1 MSILLLLYAGDA
13 SGLGDAKVKD
23 MNIWER
29 VAMNIQKGLERVSAF
44 AALFSERVKVEL
56 KIVRL
61 RMRIDAVQKRIDVL
75 HRTIGRR
82 VLELRSSAA
91 PPRSTEQLLKD
102 EAISA
107 AITEIAERE
116 KEMEDLN
123 LELSREAASGVS
135 AHKKSE
141 DTIA

>member
-1 MSILLLLYAGDA
+1 
-13 SGLGDAKVKD
+13 

-29 VAMNIQKGLERVSAF
+29 VAINIQKGLERAAAF
-44 AALFSERVKVEL
+44 AAFFSERVKVEL

-61 RMRIDAVQKRIDVL
+61 RIRIDTVQKRIDAL
-75 HRTIGRR
+75 HGIIGRR
-82 VLELRSSAA
+82 VLELRSSDAA
-91 PPRSTEQLLKD
+91 PRSTEQILKD

-116 KEMEDLN
+116 KEIEDLN
-123 LELSREAASGVS
+123 LELSREAASAAS
-135 AHKKSE
+135 ANKKSE

>member
-1 MSILLLLYAGDA
+1 MYVGDA
-13 SGLGDAKVKD
+13 SGCFDAKVKD

-29 VAMNIQKGLERVSAF
+29 VAINIQKGLERVAAF
-44 AALFSERVKVEL
+44 AAFFSERVKVEL

-61 RMRIDAVQKRIDVL
+61 RMRIDAVQKRIDAL
-75 HRTIGRR
+75 HRIIGRR
-82 VLELRSSAA
+82 VLELRSSAVA
-91 PPRSTEQLLKD
+91 TRSTEQLLKD

-116 KEMEDLN
+116 KEIEDLN
-123 LELSREAASGVS
+123 LELSREAASVAS
-135 AHKKSE
+135 ANKKSE